1 MMDVTVIGGA
11 AGFLTSI
18 AIIPQMIKTWKTR
31 HARDLSLWQQIIII
45 AGLSL
50 WLCYGILLDDLPL
63 ILSNSFTLICYILL
77 LIMKLIY
84 DRGDKRRIDVYLTH
98 DYTQQ
103 GGNDEKIT

>member
-1 MMDVTVIGGA
+1 MDVTVIGGA

-45 AGLSL
+45 AGLAL

-63 ILSNSFTLICYILL
+63 ILSNSFTLICYALL
-77 LIMKLIY
+77 LTMKMIY
-84 DRGDKRRIDVYLTH
+84 DRGERT
-98 DYTQQ
+98 
-103 GGNDEKIT
+103 G